1 MTTVES
7 IKKSLTEQ
15 FHPTHLEVH
24 DDSAAHAGHEGARL
38 SGGGHYTVV
47 IVADGFAEKNA
58 VARHRLIYAALQ
70 NEMKDAIHAL
80 AIQAFTPTEWQVR
93 R

>member
-7 IKKSLTEQ
+7 ITKALTEQ

-24 DDSAAHAGHEGARL
+24 DDSRAHAGHEGARQ

-47 IVADGFAEKNA
+47 IVSDQFAEKNA
-58 VARHRLIYAALQ
+58 VARHRMIYAALQ
-70 NEMKDAIHAL
+70 NEMREAIHAL
-80 AIQAFTPTEWQVR
+80 AIQAFTPTER
-93 R
+93 RG